1 MPILATVGNHFSQ
14 LLHDF
19 VFSFPSPGNITV
31 GPFKFQRSG
40 DWADI
45 EDGGA
50 GEGAGDG
57 AFENLVNEPGETR
70 ALAHGVGALSFA
82 GSGYG
87 ICLVLTAILLNRI
100 HHIVRRPNPPIPPL
114 PHPPVNSWYWR
125 MRRGLANVL
134 TSPETPRFLRLPGL
148 ICLFRAWLLFT
159 ILLLQVSNLWPVDPD
174 SAFFNGNRLGRV
186 VVSFGEWAGG
196 MEMQKACW
204 QVFLSVCCGLVCSG
218 LANGLDR
225 GRRRDVGAGFNL
237 FGYSFLLHLYSSPL
251 THHRLPQVSSHGR
264 PDFHALFQLWLSLTE
279 LTWLQALELS
289 TTMRRNQLLPTAVCG
304 GLGLA
309 HFVYALTTAPLRF
322 PSFTFLTHLL
332 ALFLSIVVTF
342 SILVKAITHI
352 FTLGYIPTPLSSSL
366 LPHEGSVPS
375 IEDDFGVALLKLGT
389 ACLEATQYSG
399 LRNELVGVEE
409 RHGPWVEIGANGSS
423 VKQLQFGS
431 AGGFGNEIT
440 QVDVSEP
447 EDPGMES
454 PYWREM
460 RTFWQTF
467 AQSVVLHAHNLVLS
481 TPGGKRALEFSRD
494 MWQRR
499 WWYGPRRW
507 NFWRR
512 EAWAEPPRFRQQA
525 ILRRIQAIN
534 ERAAALRAE
543 AERHGED
550 TATASSS
557 AIESSGQSRSLTRR
571 SRSRQTTPAP
581 LQYADY
587 LRGEIELED
596 DEEEWLD
603 HEDDHDGSVD
613 ASSSGWVSDGDGDGD
628 GDGDDADE
636 DITPSMYRD
645 LLSEQAQANPDL
657 QPVLLAHLTS
667 SSSSPL
673 TRRGYRALL
682 APPGS
687 QSAPFARD
695 REVSRRAE
703 EMHDIVLD
711 QRAAMASRDKE
722 RERDEWDDD
731 RRRNC
736 VVCTIEPRDTILWPS
751 RLAAKDHMC
760 PCCRRKVDGFSRI
773 YVP

>member
-1 MPILATVGNHFSQ
+1 
-14 LLHDF
+14 
-19 VFSFPSPGNITV
+19 
-31 GPFKFQRSG
+31 
-40 DWADI
+40 
-45 EDGGA
+45 
-50 GEGAGDG
+50 
-57 AFENLVNEPGETR
+57 
-70 ALAHGVGALSFA
+70 
-82 GSGYG
+82 
-87 ICLVLTAILLNRI
+87 
-100 HHIVRRPNPPIPPL
+100 
-114 PHPPVNSWYWR
+114 
-125 MRRGLANVL
+125 
-134 TSPETPRFLRLPGL
+134 
-148 ICLFRAWLLFT
+148 
-159 ILLLQVSNLWPVDPD
+159 
-174 SAFFNGNRLGRV
+174 
-186 VVSFGEWAGG
+186 
-196 MEMQKACW
+196 
-204 QVFLSVCCGLVCSG
+204 
-218 LANGLDR
+218 
-225 GRRRDVGAGFNL
+225 
-237 FGYSFLLHLYSSPL
+237 
-251 THHRLPQVSSHGR
+251 
-264 PDFHALFQLWLSLTE
+264 
-279 LTWLQALELS
+279 
-289 TTMRRNQLLPTAVCG
+289 
-304 GLGLA
+304 
-309 HFVYALTTAPLRF
+309 
-322 PSFTFLTHLL
+322 
-332 ALFLSIVVTF
+332 VTF
-342 SILVKAITHI
+342 SIIVKAITHI

-431 AGGFGNEIT
+431 TGGFGNEIT

-467 AQSVVLHAHNLVLS
+467 AQSAVLHAHNLVLS
-481 TPGGKRALEFSRD
+481 TPGGKRALEFSRG

-543 AERHGED
+543 ADRHGED
-550 TATASSS
+550 TATATASSS
-557 AIESSGQSRSLTRR
+557 ATESSGRSRSLTRR
-571 SRSRQTTPAP
+571 SRSRQTTPTP

-596 DEEEWLD
+596 DEEDWRD
-603 HEDDHDGSVD
+603 NDDEDDGSID
-613 ASSSGWVSDGDGDGD
+613 ASSSGWASDGDGEP
-628 GDGDDADE
+628 ADE

-645 LLSEQAQANPDL
+645 LLSEQAEANPDL

-667 SSSSPL
+667 HSSSPL

-682 APPGS
+682 APPVS
-687 QSAPFARD
+687 QSASFDRD
-695 REVSRRAE
+695 RELSRRE
-703 EMHDIVLD
+703 EMHDIVRD
-711 QRAAMASRDKE
+711 QRTAMASREK
-722 RERDEWDDD
+722 ERDEWDDD

-736 VVCTIEPRDTILWPS
+736 VVCTIEPRDTILWPCRCLALCNDCRENLAA

-760 PCCRRKVDGFSRI
+760 P
-773 YVP
+773 